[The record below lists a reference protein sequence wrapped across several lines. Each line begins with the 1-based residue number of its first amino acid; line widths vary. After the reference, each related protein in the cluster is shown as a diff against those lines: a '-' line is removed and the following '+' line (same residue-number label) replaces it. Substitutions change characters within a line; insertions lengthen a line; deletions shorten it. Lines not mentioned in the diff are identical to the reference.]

1 MKIVLFEFRKNI
13 LRKTIIIPMV
23 ILLIVNVMVIY
34 AQYRFQNDPF
44 SSEVN
49 RYHSSAREWAYYKEL
64 HAQFDGEI
72 TEEKQDKII
81 KLYDNLKEKI
91 DNADY
96 QKGYTKSAGTGYIFG
111 DYSLIETNF
120 YQPIKNLVSY
130 AEKNKKLVD
139 QAKEN
144 IKFYKKADNRYELK
158 KNQHIVKKY
167 QDRVI
172 YDFYDTTGF
181 QKLLDYNF
189 SDVILMI
196 FLFLCALPLFYQEQ
210 IYGMEDMI
218 LATKKGRKTYV
229 AGKYISVI
237 AVIIMCTVVI
247 ACVNYIVFY
256 ITYGLKGSQM
266 PIYALEEFQYS
277 PYNLTLLQ
285 AYFAI
290 QGLKCMAL
298 IVVSTLMCLISNM
311 TKNTMMLFII
321 FIGVTVFGLYCSGYI
336 CSDNVQK
343 AVIAIASPFSLF
355 KGFNIFKSLYELDL
369 FGNFELRINVC
380 IVIQVIFEMLLI
392 CISYYKYK
400 HSNSRKE
407 SFR

>member
-34 AQYRFQNDPF
+34 AQYRFQNNPF

-49 RYHSSAREWAYYKEL
+49 RYQSSAREWEYYKEL

-158 KNQHIVKKY
+158 KNQHIVFMCFAIILSRTNLW
-167 QDRVI
+167 DGR
-172 YDFYDTTGF
+172 YDSGD
-181 QKLLDYNF
+181 QKRQKNICCREVYF
-189 SDVILMI
+189 SDSSNYNVYGSDCVCELYCILH
-196 FLFLCALPLFYQEQ
+196 
-210 IYGMEDMI
+210 
-218 LATKKGRKTYV
+218 
-229 AGKYISVI
+229 
-237 AVIIMCTVVI
+237 
-247 ACVNYIVFY
+247 
-256 ITYGLKGSQM
+256 
-266 PIYALEEFQYS
+266 
-277 PYNLTLLQ
+277 NLR
-285 AYFAI
+285 AER
-290 QGLKCMAL
+290 
-298 IVVSTLMCLISNM
+298 ISN
-311 TKNTMMLFII
+311 
-321 FIGVTVFGLYCSGYI
+321 
-336 CSDNVQK
+336 
-343 AVIAIASPFSLF
+343 AH
-355 KGFNIFKSLYELDL
+355 
-369 FGNFELRINVC
+369 
-380 IVIQVIFEMLLI
+380 I
-392 CISYYKYK
+392 CI
-400 HSNSRKE
+400 RRIPI
-407 SFR
+407 FTI

>member
-49 RYHSSAREWAYYKEL
+49 RYHSSAREWEYYKEL

-144 IKFYKKADNRYELK
+144 IKFYKK
-158 KNQHIVKKY
+158 QTI
-167 QDRVI
+167 
-172 YDFYDTTGF
+172 
-181 QKLLDYNF
+181 
-189 SDVILMI
+189 
-196 FLFLCALPLFYQEQ
+196 
-210 IYGMEDMI
+210 DM
-218 LATKKGRKTYV
+218 
-229 AGKYISVI
+229 
-237 AVIIMCTVVI
+237 
-247 ACVNYIVFY
+247 
-256 ITYGLKGSQM
+256 
-266 PIYALEEFQYS
+266 
-277 PYNLTLLQ
+277 NLR
-285 AYFAI
+285 
-290 QGLKCMAL
+290 
-298 IVVSTLMCLISNM
+298 
-311 TKNTMMLFII
+311 
-321 FIGVTVFGLYCSGYI
+321 
-336 CSDNVQK
+336 
-343 AVIAIASPFSLF
+343 
-355 KGFNIFKSLYELDL
+355 
-369 FGNFELRINVC
+369 RIN
-380 IVIQVIFEMLLI
+380 IL
-392 CISYYKYK
+392 
-400 HSNSRKE
+400 
-407 SFR
+407 